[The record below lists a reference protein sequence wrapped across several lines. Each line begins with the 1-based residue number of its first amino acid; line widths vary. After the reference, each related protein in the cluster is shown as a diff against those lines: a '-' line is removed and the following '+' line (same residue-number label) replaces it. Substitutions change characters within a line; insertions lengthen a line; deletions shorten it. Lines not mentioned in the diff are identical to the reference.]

1 MNARGVL
8 NRIFKDPNVQFRL
21 VAFEGLEIHKIIKIY
36 EKVKGRYYVKCFKR
50 NKEIFVY
57 SEKKSCPEEIIR
69 QLFLYKLV
77 KELNYPLNLIDVE
90 VPVKVFSGKDMG
102 FMDIVVYKPDKKTVY
117 MIFETK
123 RPKIKEGLTQLKDYM
138 GNKWCELGI
147 WSNGSETVVLHRPY
161 PEGFET
167 LERIPMVDEKPEDI
181 YKVRKTLND
190 LKKDYNLKNII
201 HVLQELVLANA
212 GVSVFRVIFKLLYA
226 KLYDEKEAK
235 IRKNKEVEF
244 VVSHDPKVTFDKI
257 IKLFKNSIKEWPG
270 IFSLDETIELT
281 PDHLQICV
289 SQMENLKLL
298 DADIRVMDEAFEY
311 LIPEVS
317 KTGMGQ
323 YFTPRYVID
332 MCVRMLNP
340 GNGEYIIDPAC
351 GSGGFLIQSMNWVWR
366 NDLKYGDKKDKTDY
380 AQKYL
385 YGIDIWE
392 EAVKIARALMLIAG
406 DGKAHIHKL
415 NSLDPDEWKGDDPE
429 ITKARADLSNFLYD
443 LGDYDKNKDNKQN
456 FRFFNFDILLTNPPF
471 AGEIRQDNIKSI
483 YEFSKNE
490 SGKIPKKVERD
501 LLFIERSLQ
510 FIKPGGRMAIILPQG
525 KLNNLRMEYIRKAIR
540 ETARIIAIVSLG
552 KNTFKLP
559 PPAKGTSTKTSILFV
574 QKWDKNER
582 AADDYDI
589 FMAISQKP
597 GKDNSGNYIFKKDK
611 DGKYIED
618 TDGNRIV
625 DHDLDEIASTFCK
638 LAKKQNLSFWRD
650 S

>member
-1 MNARGVL
+1 MR
-8 NRIFKDPNVQFRL
+8 
-21 VAFEGLEIHKIIKIY
+21 
-36 EKVKGRYYVKCFKR
+36 RYYVKCFKR